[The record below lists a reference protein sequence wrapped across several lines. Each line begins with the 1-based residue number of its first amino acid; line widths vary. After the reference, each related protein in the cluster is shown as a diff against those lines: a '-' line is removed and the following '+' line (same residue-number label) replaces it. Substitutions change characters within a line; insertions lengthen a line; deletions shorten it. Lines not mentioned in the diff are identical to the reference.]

1 MLFGTVETQRPMVF
15 PSNYAQYDA
24 LALSCHRHDQNQLLV
39 ANRGVITL
47 AAADRICVAPP
58 GHAIW
63 VPAGVDHATEMV
75 KPETSLSFLVD
86 KSLSSRPGPG
96 CEVINVDDL
105 LHELLQATA
114 ISSSDDNHHKRLL
127 IGLLAAEISRAER
140 SCLGIPRPQA
150 GSLADL
156 CECLLAE
163 PHASVTIDQ
172 AAHQLDM
179 NRRAF
184 TRMFRR
190 ETGLS
195 FCAWRE
201 RAYLAA
207 ALPRLRAGEAIT
219 VVATELGYQRP
230 STFSAAFKRIVG
242 VAPSL
247 ISSSLC

>member
-1 MLFGTVETQRPMVF
+1 MTVQPVNFHRQMVL
-15 PSNYAQYDA
+15 SCDYAQCDSFA
-24 LALSCHRHDQNQLLV
+24 LPKHRHEQHQLLV

-47 AAADRICVAPP
+47 VAPDRICVARP

-63 VPAGVDHATEMV
+63 VPAGTDHATEMV

-86 KSLSSRPGPG
+86 ESLCSRHGSG
-96 CEVINVDDL
+96 CEVIHVDDL
-105 LHELLQATA
+105 LRELLQAA
-114 ISSSDDNHHKRLL
+114 AAPDSDDDNHKDLV
-127 IGLLAAEISRAER
+127 IGLLAAEIPRAER
-140 SCLGIPRPQA
+140 TCLDVPLPQTEP
-150 GSLADL
+150 LADL

-163 PHASVTIDQ
+163 PHTSVTIDQ
-172 AAHQLDM
+172 AARQLDM

-195 FCAWRE
+195 FGAWRE
-201 RAYLAA
+201 HARLAA

-219 VVATELGYQRP
+219 VVATELGYHRP
-230 STFSAAFKRIVG
+230 SSFSAAFKRIVG

-247 ISSSLC
+247 MSSSLC